1 MRTILYLMR
10 KEYLQVFRDR
20 TTVFQIFFIPVV
32 QLLILSN
39 AATFEVSNARMHVVD
54 FDRTPTSRRLV
65 QHMTAS
71 GRFAVAA
78 SSFSLDLANDD
89 MLAREVS
96 VVLHVPRDFE
106 RDLVRTGSAPVQLLV
121 NAEEGAAAGI
131 VTSYAARIMSDFSRE
146 LGAELR
152 PLVSVSGER
161 QMTGSARSVPT
172 ISVRARAW
180 YNANLDYKHYMV
192 PGILVSLTT
201 LIGMLLTAQNIARE
215 KEVGTL
221 EQLNVTPITRGQFIA
236 GKLLPFWFLALV
248 TFTIGLAIAKF
259 VFGVPMRGSLLLV
272 YVAAAVYL
280 VVALGIGL
288 WISTITRTQQQTMF
302 VSFFIMMIYL
312 LMSGLFTPLESM
324 PVWAQYLAELNPVK
338 HFVLIMRDVLVRG
351 ADARAIALPL
361 GVLGVMGVVV
371 LSGAIRQYR
380 KTTA

>member
-161 QMTGSARSVPT
+161 RMAGSARSVPT